1 MNTKEIKQEI
11 VNYGVS
17 LSVLN
22 ANNIKTGLLSMN
34 KINPL
39 EKELLLPLSHDTE
52 EILKEFVDAY
62 EEHTKMRFEKY
73 ESGILFQYVFDRAV
87 EVTYKVIMGLDIDTQ
102 YILNEPFDGYNI
114 DIPEYIQLK
123 LTNRVEPISLLYC
136 EIIDYIDKNEYRT
149 EKLSD
154 WLLPVLLVAAIVGIE
169 FAQEMDLDN
178 DDEMQ
183 QYLED
188 M

>member
-39 EKELLLPLSHDTE
+39 EKELLLPLSHDSE

-123 LTNRVEPISLLYC
+123 LTNRVDT
-136 EIIDYIDKNEYRT
+136 IIKA
-149 EKLSD
+149 LSQSATGSQD
-154 WLLPVLLVAAIVGIE
+154 GGAAYKAGIVAILNTITQKEDFSKIE
-169 FAQEMDLDN
+169 SKKVYHGN
-178 DDEMQ
+178 G
-183 QYLED
+183 
-188 M
+188 